1 MDINLIKELGLPV
14 AGVLGLAWFVLYLIK
29 WMQTALIS
37 GLLDRHN
44 EVIRELNEVE
54 QRVIDDNKEA
64 KNILVKLIDNEKAN
78 EKTLGNLDSNLDT
91 IIKFLKNGKH

>member
-1 MDINLIKELGLPV
+1 
-14 AGVLGLAWFVLYLIK
+14 
-29 WMQTALIS
+29 MQTALIS